1 MVSNSMFR
9 GVFGDEITNWL
20 VCRANMLN
28 VAMTGSDEFDPAK
41 LLKSIEYI

>member
-1 MVSNSMFR
+1 MA
-9 GVFGDEITNWL
+9 NWS

-28 VAMTGSDEFDPAK
+28 AAMTGSDEFDPVK

>member
-1 MVSNSMFR
+1 MANC
-9 GVFGDEITNWL
+9 L

-28 VAMTGSDEFDPAK
+28 AAMTGSDKFDPAK